1 MTTTS
6 STLPRR
12 SEGLRSGLI
21 VVGGLLALMWALE
34 VIDHASF
41 HALDQLGIVPRQ
53 PGSLLHIATAP
64 WLHFGF
70 SHLISNSIPFL
81 VLGLL
86 TWLAGRRTWIVTTL
100 LAVVC
105 SGAVV
110 WLISPSFS
118 ITAGA
123 SGVVFGYLAFL
134 LVLGFYTRSLGQIL
148 VAVVV
153 FFFYGSVLL
162 GVLPGA
168 DGVSWQGHLGGAIG
182 GILSARM
189 LRDPR
194 PIR

>member
-1 MTTTS
+1 MTTS

-12 SEGLRSGLI
+12 SEGIRSGLI
-21 VVGGLLALMWALE
+21 VVGGLLSLMWVLE

-41 HALDQLGIVPRQ
+41 HALDQLGIMPRQ
-53 PGSLLHIATAP
+53 LGSVLHIATAP

-86 TWLAGRRTWIVTTL
+86 TWLAGPRTWVVTTL
-100 LAVVC
+100 LAVLG

-134 LVLGFYTRSLGQIL
+134 LVRGFYTRSLGQIL

-153 FFFYGSVLL
+153 FCFYGSVLL

-168 DGVSWQGHLGGAIG
+168 DGVSWQGHLGGAVG
-182 GILSARM
+182 GVLSARM
-189 LRDPR
+189 LRSPR
-194 PIR
+194 SVR